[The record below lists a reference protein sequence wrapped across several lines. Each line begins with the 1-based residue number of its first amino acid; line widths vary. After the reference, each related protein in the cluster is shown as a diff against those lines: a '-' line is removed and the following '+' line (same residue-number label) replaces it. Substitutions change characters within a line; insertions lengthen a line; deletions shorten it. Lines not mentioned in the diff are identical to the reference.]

1 MVSVGKSIG
10 IMAGIGAIGGAGAS
24 YFMQNK
30 VDKIAIAHINSIAKD
45 GTIPIGGMKK
55 DGTMWDGQITVDEF
69 KKNLSKKRTI
79 SSVIVGL
86 TTALGTAVISGLT
99 LLIRGKVK

>member
-1 MVSVGKSIG
+1 MVSVGKCIG
-10 IMAGIGAIGGAGAS
+10 VMAGIGAIGGAGAS

-30 VDKIAIAHINSIAKD
+30 VDKIAINQVKSIAKD

-55 DGTMWDGQITVDEF
+55 DGTMWDGKITVDEF

-79 SSVIVGL
+79 SSVLVGL
-86 TTALGTAVISGLT
+86 TTAVGTAIISGLT

>member
-30 VDKIAIAHINSIAKD
+30 VDKITVAHINSIAKD

-55 DGTMWDGQITVDEF
+55 DGTMWDGKITVDEF

-79 SSVIVGL
+79 SSVLVGL

-99 LLIRGKVK
+99 LSIRGKVK

>member
-45 GTIPIGGMKK
+45 GT
-55 DGTMWDGQITVDEF
+55 MWDGQITVDEF

-79 SSVIVGL
+79 SSVLVGL